1 MASLRF
7 PIPMRVLLVPLVLLA
22 TLSASA
28 QGRMAFD
35 ADAHDFGRLSEE
47 EPGRHTFRFT
57 NVGDAPL
64 SLVGVESTCGCTVP
78 EFTPSAVAPG
88 EAGVVVVRYDT
99 AGRPGP
105 FESAVRVTAD
115 GAEPQDAVLRIS
127 GVVRPALATS
137 GTRVGALA
145 FETLDKDLGT
155 LAPGSALQTSIR
167 FANAG
172 ERPVRVERVEA
183 GPGVEVVFPRGPV
196 FPDHLG
202 GVFVTVEEP
211 ARWAAGGGEVE
222 VPLVLYTSDP
232 DEPVKRLVVRA
243 VLSE

>member
-7 PIPMRVLLVPLVLLA
+7 LIPMRLLLVPLVLMAAL
-22 TLSASA
+22 TASA

-35 ADAHDFGRLSEE
+35 AETHDFGRLSEE

-64 SLVGVESTCGCTVP
+64 SLVEVESTCGCTVP
-78 EFTPSAVAPG
+78 EFTPGAVAPG
-88 EAGVVVVRYDT
+88 ETGIVDVRYDT
-99 AGRPGP
+99 EGRPGP
-105 FESAVRVTAD
+105 FESAVRVVTD

-127 GVVRPALATS
+127 GVVQPALAAS

-145 FETLDKDLGT
+145 FETVDKDLGE
-155 LAPGSALQTSIR
+155 LGPDGVLQTSIQ

-172 ERPVRVERVEA
+172 VRPVRVERVEA
-183 GPGVEVVFPRGPV
+183 PAGVEVVFPKRPV

-202 GVFVTVEEP
+202 GLFVTAEEP
-211 ARWAAGGGEVE
+211 GALAVAGGEIE
-222 VPLVLYTSDP
+222 IPLALYTSDP
-232 DEPVKRLVVRA
+232 DEPVKRLLIRA
-243 VLSE
+243 VWTE